1 MPGPSLFC
9 HLLEEAPLPTPVRM
23 ACFLSFPCCALYL
36 VTVDHVH
43 SLYPPS
49 SFASSSCVGGRRS
62 CVYLALQ
69 RKAWFPCWGKELP
82 AHSDSP
88 AVGIWASCP
97 SAGVLVKAWT
107 ILLMCQRSMVQS
119 LSGAEQL
126 YFLLS
131 SGTDNICYLCKHQP
145 ALWSDK
151 QKRKSL
157 PMCFHWTSSQF
168 NLSWWTSLPLDKS

>member
-1 MPGPSLFC
+1 MPGPSPFC
-9 HLLEEAPLPTPVRM
+9 HILEEAPLPTPVRM
-23 ACFLSFPCCALYL
+23 ACFPCLPYCALYL

-43 SLYPPS
+43 SPYPPS

-62 CVYLALQ
+62 CVYLELQ
-69 RKAWFPCWGKELP
+69 RKAWFSCWGKELC

-88 AVGIWASCP
+88 AVGIWASWP

-107 ILLMCQRSMVQS
+107 ILLMCQRSVVQS

-131 SGTDNICYLCKHQP
+131 SGTDIICHLCKHQSV
-145 ALWSDK
+145 LWSDK

-168 NLSWWTSLPLDKS
+168 NLSWWTTLP

>member
-62 CVYLALQ
+62 CVYLELQ

-131 SGTDNICYLCKHQP
+131 SGTDNICYLCKHQL
-145 ALWSDK
+145 ALCSDK